1 MAGGYV
7 TLGLPMLFAIGFL
20 FLFTMGGVTG
30 VILANAGLDIALHD
44 TYYVVAHFHYVL
56 SMGVVFG
63 MFAGFYYWIEYL
75 LGLKYS
81 SYLGRLHFYLTFIG
95 VNLTFFPMHFLGL
108 AGMPRRIPDY
118 PDIYWTWN
126 YYSSIGSFIS
136 VIGLFIFFYLVWN
149 MLSQNVLN
157 LQFSNILYILIKSN
171 NNQKLLLKLKKLE
184 YSLNK
189 MFILNNYKKFFNI
202 IYLIKLFYNIIF
214 NNFYKCLTIKIYIL
228 NKYLFNNFLINAN
241 QYMYFDRF
249 LYSTFILNLINVWNI
264 SIINIK
270 YKNLLNF
277 FCYEYLLIL
286 IYSLH
291 LNKLNTNR
299 FINFKFKLLILNLF
313 LKNNLN
319 YLIQNIYGFIY
330 KKQNYKIIIN

>member
-330 KKQNYKIIIN
+330 KKQNYKIIIK